1 MSEDELNWNH
11 EDFDNDNDSYGDD
24 YGEYESDDLDED
36 DNWSIRVSINWY
48 PEFGFDEERYLFE
61 YKPTDTDL
69 VHYDPNYPGFL
80 SPSYQLVF
88 TKTEMLSNLLGAW
101 QKRSISN
108 LEGEFSNSEYSD
120 LDMNLYQLGGEDRDK
135 LRSSSVRK
143 FLEVMGGQEQV
154 VEFREKIDQVLI
166 FTKKVLGSI
175 LARCL
180 PMDVPYPA
188 LRNILSHLMREEG
201 LHNVGYMSSDDE
213 VEKMYEGFHRSFL
226 DDCVTFFY
234 CYMKNVMFN
243 HDVANRGLA
252 YSISLKVPSSTMS
265 MNMKD
270 MMKKFDKHLSELTV
284 LAEKMDSGENVE

>member
-1 MSEDELNWNH
+1 MSEDELNWNN
-11 EDFDNDNDSYGDD
+11 EDFDNDSDSYGDD
-24 YGEYESDDLDED
+24 YSEYESDDLDED
-36 DNWSIRVSINWY
+36 DIWY
-48 PEFGFDEERYLFE
+48 SEFGFDEERYLFE
-61 YKPTDTDL
+61 YEPTDH
-69 VHYDPNYPGFL
+69 VRFDPNYPGFP

-154 VEFREKIDQVLI
+154 VEFREKIDQLLI
-166 FTKKVLGSI
+166 LTKKVLGSI

>member
-11 EDFDNDNDSYGDD
+11 QDFDNDTDSYGDD
-24 YGEYESDDLDED
+24 YDEYESDDLDQD
-36 DNWSIRVSINWY
+36 DIWY
-48 PEFGFDEERYLFE
+48 PEFGFDEERYIFE
-61 YKPTDTDL
+61 YEPTDH
-69 VHYDPNYPGFL
+69 VHYDPNYPGFP

-101 QKRSISN
+101 QKRSTSN
-108 LEGEFSNSEYSD
+108 SQGEFSNSEYSD

-154 VEFREKIDQVLI
+154 VEFREKIDQLLI
-166 FTKKVLGSI
+166 LTKKVLGSI

-188 LRNILSHLMREEG
+188 LRNILSHLLREEG

-213 VEKMYEGFHRSFL
+213 VEKVDERVHLSLL

-234 CYMKNVMFN
+234 RYLKNVMF
-243 HDVANRGLA
+243 

-265 MNMKD
+265 MYMKD
-270 MMKKFDKHLSELTV
+270 MMKRVDIKLNELRL
-284 LAEKMDSGENVE
+284 LAEKMDSDEGWKDSYK